1 MALQFVK
8 TALLA
13 AIVFT
18 SVSSFTADR
27 DSYLWLHPKLG
38 YVKVQRAPADA
49 EKADAPAPV
58 SAPAAS
64 AAVAAPPD
72 AKSHADTCKPRYWV
86 APKGNIRRITPRECK
101 V

>member
-1 MALQFVK
+1 MALQLVK
-8 TALLA
+8 SALLA

-18 SVSSFTADR
+18 SFSSFAADR
-27 DSYLWLHPKLG
+27 DSYQWLHPKLG

-49 EKADAPAPV
+49 AKADAPAPG

-86 APKGNIRRITPRECK
+86 APKGDVRRITPKERK
-101 V
+101 A

>member
-1 MALQFVK
+1 MALQFGK

-18 SVSSFTADR
+18 SFSSFAADR

-58 SAPAAS
+58 PVPAAS
-64 AAVAAPPD
+64 AVAAPPD

-86 APKGNIRRITPRECK
+86 APKGDVRRITPRECK

>member
-1 MALQFVK
+1 MALQLVK
-8 TALLA
+8 SALLA

-18 SVSSFTADR
+18 SFSSFAADR
-27 DSYLWLHPKLG
+27 DSYQWLHPKLG

-49 EKADAPAPV
+49 AKADAPAPG

-86 APKGNIRRITPRECK
+86 APKGDVRRITPKECK
-101 V
+101 A